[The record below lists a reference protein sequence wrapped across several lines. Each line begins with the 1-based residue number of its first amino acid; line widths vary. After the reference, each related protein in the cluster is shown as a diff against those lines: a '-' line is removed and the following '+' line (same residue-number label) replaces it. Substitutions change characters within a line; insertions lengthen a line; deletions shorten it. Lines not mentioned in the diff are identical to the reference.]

1 MTDYDGAIGV
11 QVVLD
16 NLDKLDRY
24 IDEYL
29 RNYCEEYRQKI
40 NKQKLINLDSQK
52 CRLMKNK
59 EIELT
64 RIKIRKENK
73 KHDEFRRKS

>member
-1 MTDYDGAIGV
+1 MIDYDGCVGV
-11 QVVLD
+11 QVTPD
-16 NLDKLDRY
+16 NC
-24 IDEYL
+24 DELNKEIEDFFEKYF
-29 RNYCEEYRQKI
+29 EEYRQKI

-52 CRLMKNK
+52 CRLMRNK

-73 KHDEFRRKS
+73 KHDEFRRE

>member
-1 MTDYDGAIGV
+1 MIDYDGCVGV

-29 RNYCEEYRQKI
+29 GNYCEEYRQKI

-59 EIELT
+59 ENELT
-64 RIKIRKENK
+64 RIKTRKERSNHEK
-73 KHDEFRRKS
+73 L

>member
-1 MTDYDGAIGV
+1 MTDYDGWIGV
-11 QVVLD
+11 QVTLD
-16 NLDKLDRY
+16 NLDKLDKC
-24 IDEYL
+24 IDECL
-29 RNYCEEYRQKI
+29 GNYCEEYRQKV

-64 RIKIRKENK
+64 RIKTRKERSNY
-73 KHDEFRRKS
+73 DD

>member
-1 MTDYDGAIGV
+1 MIDYDGCIGV
-11 QVVLD
+11 QVTPD
-16 NLDKLDRY
+16 N
-24 IDEYL
+24 I
-29 RNYCEEYRQKI
+29 CELNKEIEDFFEKYFEGYREKI
-40 NKQKLINLDSQK
+40 TIQKLIDRDNLK
-52 CRLMKNK
+52 CRLNK

>member
-1 MTDYDGAIGV
+1 MNDYDGAIGV
-11 QVVLD
+11 QVILD
-16 NLDKLDRY
+16 NLDKLDKY
-24 IDEYL
+24 IDEYIG
-29 RNYCEEYRQKI
+29 NYCEEYRQKV

-64 RIKIRKENK
+64 RINTRKENK
-73 KHDEFRRKS
+73 KHDEFRSE

>member
-64 RIKIRKENK
+64 RINTRKENK
-73 KHDEFRRKS
+73 KHDEFRSE